1 MKLSVK
7 LLLALAIVFFSLQIV
22 NALYI
27 RNYLKGHIS
36 GDNLGEG
43 FAGKKVRPFKHLKV
57 MASSENGGMVKI
69 ENASEFQVKYIFQ
82 LEDKLNFENRGDTL
96 LVTLE
101 EGYYKIENNKG
112 AFPVVVSCPELESV
126 DIQNSSVKFVDYN
139 NPKIKINANH
149 GQVRFEDK
157 QYLKELDL
165 NLANE
170 SSLHFY
176 LFEPYKLDKI
186 VAKMS
191 NGSTIS
197 MPDVFPTEFYLKN
210 TDDCKLELN
219 GATMKKVKP
228 LK

>member
-27 RNYLKGHIS
+27 RSYLKGHIC

-157 QYLKELDL
+157 QYIKELDL
-165 NLANE
+165 NLDNE
-170 SSLHFY
+170 SSLNFY

-191 NGSTIS
+191 KGSTIS
-197 MPDVFPTEFYLKN
+197 MPDVFPSEFYLKN